1 MPTLKTNP
9 TLTDFQRYVS
19 ELEQERGFAEQD
31 VLKKCLLLGEEIG
44 ELFKAIRKHQQMSID
59 PQSKTTSVEDELA
72 DVLLMICAVANR
84 LDVNLEN
91 AFRQK
96 EKINKKRKWTKES

>member
-1 MPTLKTNP
+1 
-9 TLTDFQRYVS
+9 
-19 ELEQERGFAEQD
+19 
-31 VLKKCLLLGEEIG
+31 
-44 ELFKAIRKHQQMSID
+44 MSID